1 MSKPLPGSIVLL
13 TSQRE
18 AAILQSAVYLR
29 ERSSMNDTPHDLGGK
44 TEIVTDD
51 DLSTPDG
58 RSIRK
63 FAFPSLL
70 GILTF
75 LTPIR
80 VEGNWTILM
89 GYISDTAVNYMGAA
103 MPWIVFALVC
113 VSATGTLWASTI
125 GRPEEGS
132 LAYRLFHVAPV
143 WIALRVA
150 GLVMGAMTMFQWGPE
165 MFWGAATG
173 GTVLNDLAVNIVFIF
188 LFAGLLM
195 PFLTDYGLME
205 FIGTLLKRVFR
216 RLFTLPGRS
225 AIDALASWMSSAPV
239 GVLITIQQYVSGHYT
254 AREAAVIATNFS
266 VVSVPFALLVAK
278 TVGVD
283 HRFPEYYMAVMLTG
297 VVVAMI
303 MPRIAPLSRFKDEP
317 FDTLHPMRET
327 VSSGDGSLFREAVAL
342 AARRAQSA
350 MPLKEQF
357 RVAFGHI
364 LDIWFGL
371 VPAVIAVGGA
381 GLILA
386 EYTPVLG
393 WVTAPLVPLLELAG
407 LPEAAAAA
415 PALIA
420 GFLDM
425 FLPALLGASIE
436 SEYTRFV
443 VGVMSVTQ
451 LIYMSEI
458 GILMIKCEIP
468 LKFRHLLMVFLLR
481 TAIGLPIVML
491 FANFVVY

>member
-1 MSKPLPGSIVLL
+1 MS
-13 TSQRE
+13 
-18 AAILQSAVYLR
+18 
-29 ERSSMNDTPHDLGGK
+29 DTPHDLGG
-44 TEIVTDD
+44 ESSIVTTVDD
-51 DLSTPDG
+51 ASIIDG
-58 RSIRK
+58 AAIRK
-63 FAFPSLL
+63 FALPSVL

-75 LTPIR
+75 LTP
-80 VEGNWTILM
+80 VKVDGNWTILM
-89 GYISDTAVNYMGAA
+89 GLISDSGRDFVGAG
-103 MPWIVFALVC
+103 MPWVVFGLLC
-113 VSATGTLWASTI
+113 ISAIGTLYAISV
-125 GRPEEGS
+125 GRTRIAAGS
-132 LAYRLFHVAPV
+132 LAARLFQVAPIWV
-143 WIALRVA
+143 ALRII
-150 GLVMGAMTMFQWGPE
+150 GLIMGTMTMFQLGPE
-165 MFWGAATG
+165 IFWSPATG
-173 GTVLNDLAVNIVFIF
+173 GTVLNGLAVNIVPIF

-205 FIGTLLKRVFR
+205 FVGTMMKQIFR

-283 HRFPEYYMAVMLTG
+283 DRFPEYYMAVVLTG
-297 VVVAMI
+297 VITAMI
-303 MPRIAPLSRFKDEP
+303 MPRIPPLSRFEDKP
-317 FDTLHPMRET
+317 FDELHALRE
-327 VSSGDGSLFREAVAL
+327 SESRGDGSLFREAITLATSRAAL
-342 AARRAQSA
+342 A

-357 RVAFGHI
+357 RVASGHI

-381 GLILA
+381 GLMIA
-386 EYTPVLG
+386 EYTPILN
-393 WVTAPLVPLLELAG
+393 WLTAPIVPLLEIFR

-415 PALIA
+415 PAMVA

-425 FLPALLGASIE
+425 FLPALLAVGIE
-436 SEYTRFV
+436 SELTRFI

-468 LKFRHLLMVFLLR
+468 LRFWHLFVIFILR
-481 TAIGLPIVML
+481 TIIGLPIVI
-491 FANFVVY
+491 AYAHWVID

>member
-1 MSKPLPGSIVLL
+1 M
-13 TSQRE
+13 T
-18 AAILQSAVYLR
+18 
-29 ERSSMNDTPHDLGGK
+29 DTPHDVGGE
-44 TEIVTDD
+44 TDIVADAEPMA
-51 DLSTPDG
+51 PDAKA
-58 RSIRK
+58 IRK
-63 FAFPSLL
+63 FALPSLL
-70 GILTF
+70 GVLTF

-89 GYISDTAVNYMGAA
+89 GYISDAAVNIVGAG
-103 MPWIVFALVC
+103 MPWVVFVLLC
-113 VSATGTLWASTI
+113 LSAFGTVWAVTA
-125 GRPEEGS
+125 GKPEEGS
-132 LAYRLFHVAPV
+132 LPYRLFMVAPIWV
-143 WIALRVA
+143 VLRIA
-150 GLVMGAMTMFQWGPE
+150 GLVMGTMTLFQIGPE
-165 MFWGAATG
+165 IIWSDGTG
-173 GTVLNDLAVNIVFIF
+173 GEVMNILAVNIVFIF

-205 FIGTLLKRVFR
+205 FIGTLLKRGFR

-254 AREAAVIATNFS
+254 GREAAVIATNFS

-283 HRFPEYYMAVMLTG
+283 HRFIEYYLAVIVTG
-297 VVVAMI
+297 VVTAMI
-303 MPRIAPLSRFKDEP
+303 LPRIPPLSRFE
-317 FDTLHPMRET
+317 DTPYKSLHPMRE
-327 VSSGDGSLFREAVAL
+327 SQDAGSGSLFREAVAL
-342 AARRAQSA
+342 AANRAKSSL
-350 MPLKEQF
+350 PLKAQF

-386 EYTPVLG
+386 KYTPVLG
-393 WVTAPLVPLLELAG
+393 WLSYPLVPLLELFG

-425 FLPALLGASIE
+425 FLPALLASGIE
-436 SEYTRFV
+436 AEITRFV
-443 VGVMSVTQ
+443 VGVLSVTQ

-468 LKFRHLLMVFLLR
+468 LKFRHLLVVFLLR
-481 TAIGLPIVML
+481 TAIGLPIVL
-491 FANFVVY
+491 AFAKLVVY

>member
-1 MSKPLPGSIVLL
+1 M
-13 TSQRE
+13 T
-18 AAILQSAVYLR
+18 
-29 ERSSMNDTPHDLGGK
+29 DTPHDLGGDAHIL
-44 TEIVTDD
+44 TEDEHPPP
-51 DLSTPDG
+51 PDG
-58 RSIRK
+58 QAIRK
-63 FAFPSLL
+63 FAIPSLL

-75 LTPIR
+75 LTPIK
-80 VEGNWTILM
+80 VDGNWTILM
-89 GYISDTAVNYMGAA
+89 GFISDAAVAFVGDG
-103 MPWIVFALVC
+103 MPWVVFALLC
-113 VSATGTLWASTI
+113 VSAIGTLYAI
-125 GRPEEGS
+125 VLGKPAEGS
-132 LAYRLFHVAPV
+132 LPYRLFHVAPV
-143 WIALRVA
+143 WVALRLA
-150 GLVMGAMTMFQWGPE
+150 GLVMGAMTIFQAGPE
-165 MFWGAATG
+165 MFWSPATG

-205 FIGTLLKRVFR
+205 FIGTLLKRIFR

-239 GVLITIQQYVSGHYT
+239 GVLITIQQYVTGHYT

-283 HRFPEYYMAVMLTG
+283 HRFPEYYMAVVLTG
-297 VVVAMI
+297 VLTAMI
-303 MPRIAPLSRFKDEP
+303 LPRIPPLSRFPDTP
-317 FDTLHPMRET
+317 FDKLHPMRE
-327 VSSGDGSLFREAVAL
+327 SHAAGDGSLFGEAVAL
-342 AARRAQSA
+342 AAKRAQTA
-350 MPLKEQF
+350 MPLPQQL
-357 RVAFGHI
+357 RVSAGHI
-364 LDIWFGL
+364 MDIWFGL

-381 GLILA
+381 GMILA

-393 WVTAPLVPLLELAG
+393 WLTAPLVPLLELLG

-425 FLPALLGASIE
+425 FLPALLASGIDAE
-436 SEYTRFV
+436 ITRFV
-443 VGVMSVTQ
+443 VGVLSVTQ

-468 LKFRHLLMVFLLR
+468 LRFWHLLTVFLLR
-481 TAIGLPIVML
+481 TAIGLPIVVL
-491 FANFVVY
+491 FAKLIVY

>member
-1 MSKPLPGSIVLL
+1 MS
-13 TSQRE
+13 
-18 AAILQSAVYLR
+18 
-29 ERSSMNDTPHDLGGK
+29 DTPHDVGGE
-44 TEIVTDD
+44 TDIVTDAGAPA
-51 DLSTPDG
+51 PDAK
-58 RSIRK
+58 SVRK
-63 FAFPSLL
+63 FALPSLL

-89 GYISDTAVNYMGAA
+89 GYISDAAVNLAGAG
-103 MPWIVFALVC
+103 MPWIVFTLLC
-113 VSATGTLWASTI
+113 VSAMGTVWAITI
-125 GRPEEGS
+125 GKPVEGS
-132 LAYRLFHVAPV
+132 LAYRLFHVAPIWV
-143 WIALRVA
+143 TLRLA
-150 GLVMGAMTMFQWGPE
+150 GLVMGSMTMFQLGPE
-165 MFWGAATG
+165 MFWSPATG

-205 FIGTLLKRVFR
+205 FIGTLLKRIFR

-283 HRFPEYYMAVMLTG
+283 HRFPEYYLAVVITG

-303 MPRIAPLSRFKDEP
+303 MPRIPPLSKFADTP

-327 VSSGDGSLFREAVAL
+327 HVSGDGSLFREAVAL

-350 MPLKEQF
+350 LPLKEQF

-364 LDIWFGL
+364 MDIWFGL

-381 GLILA
+381 GLMLA
-386 EYTPVLG
+386 EHTPILG
-393 WVTAPLVPLLELAG
+393 WLTAPLVPVLELVG

-436 SEYTRFV
+436 SEITRFV

-468 LKFRHLLMVFLLR
+468 LKFHHLLVVFLLR
-481 TAIGLPIVML
+481 TAIGLPIVL
-491 FANFVVY
+491 AFAKFVVY